1 MNDSDYP
8 KGQQRKE
15 KGGLHY
21 LTSLE
26 IGVQQSNLQVSL
38 KYRSLT
44 ASNFLLLLGLRNR
57 AWLKKILFLKVVP
70 SINYWTDQT
79 FGGIS
84 PPKLLFRELQEQKKY
99 RSRTAW
105 ASGPRHMIFGSNGPK
120 AHISNVDTYIC
131 LFHAN
136 YPSLPADRS
145 RHFQGMSHL
154 KLQELSKIG

>member
-26 IGVQQSNLQVSL
+26 IGAQQSNLQVAL

-57 AWLKKILFLKVVP
+57 AWLKKILLFLKVVA
-70 SINYWTDQT
+70 SINY
-79 FGGIS
+79 
-84 PPKLLFRELQEQKKY
+84 
-99 RSRTAW
+99 
-105 ASGPRHMIFGSNGPK
+105 
-120 AHISNVDTYIC
+120 
-131 LFHAN
+131 
-136 YPSLPADRS
+136 
-145 RHFQGMSHL
+145 
-154 KLQELSKIG
+154 

>member
-70 SINYWTDQT
+70 SINY
-79 FGGIS
+79 
-84 PPKLLFRELQEQKKY
+84 
-99 RSRTAW
+99 
-105 ASGPRHMIFGSNGPK
+105 
-120 AHISNVDTYIC
+120 
-131 LFHAN
+131 
-136 YPSLPADRS
+136 
-145 RHFQGMSHL
+145 
-154 KLQELSKIG
+154 